1 MSASLSQSQTTRGLN
16 SALWFHI
23 MGYIANDDE
32 YDVSMIALASA
43 CKMLHSVYREKIEW
57 LMPFAS
63 KQAHKSIHCEYSI
76 GYIRAF
82 NNYHDST

>member
-1 MSASLSQSQTTRGLN
+1 
-16 SALWFHI
+16 
-23 MGYIANDDE
+23 
-32 YDVSMIALASA
+32 MIALASA

-63 KQAHKSIHCEYSI
+63 EQAHKSIHNEYSI

-82 NNYHDST
+82 NNYHDSM